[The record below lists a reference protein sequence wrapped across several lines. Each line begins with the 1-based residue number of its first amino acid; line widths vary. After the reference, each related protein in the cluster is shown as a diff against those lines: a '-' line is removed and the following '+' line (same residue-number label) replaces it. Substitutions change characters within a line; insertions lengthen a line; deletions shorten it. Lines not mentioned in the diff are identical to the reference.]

1 MTKLTDFLSKQG
13 YQKIKLKKINTN
25 HFEIKAKVNKVKG
38 NFILDTGASNS
49 CVGFDM
55 IENLSLDAEPT
66 DQKASGAGSTNLE
79 TKLAKN
85 NVVQIGKYKQP
96 KVNLVLIDLSHINEA
111 LISQNADP
119 VTGIIGADILFKG
132 KAIIDYDKKYLYLK
146 NKTEKNK

>member
-1 MTKLTDFLSKQG
+1 MTKLTDFLSNQG

-38 NFILDTGASNS
+38 NFILDTEASNS
-49 CVGFDM
+49 CVGFDT
-55 IENLSLDAEPT
+55 IDNLSLDAEST
-66 DQKASGAGSTNLE
+66 DQKASGAGATNLE

-85 NVVQIGKYKQP
+85 NLIQIGKYKQS

-111 LISQNADP
+111 LVSQNADP
-119 VTGIIGADILFKG
+119 VTGIIGADMLFKG

-146 NKTEKNK
+146 NKTEKNN

>member
-1 MTKLTDFLSKQG
+1 
-13 YQKIKLKKINTN
+13 
-25 HFEIKAKVNKVKG
+25 
-38 NFILDTGASNS
+38 
-49 CVGFDM
+49 VGFDT
-55 IENLSLDAEPT
+55 IDNLSLDAEST
-66 DQKASGAGSTNLE
+66 DQKASGAGATNLE

-85 NVVQIGKYKQP
+85 NLIQIGKYKQS

-111 LISQNADP
+111 LVSQNADP

>member
-1 MTKLTDFLSKQG
+1 MTKLTDFLSNQG

-25 HFEIKAKVNKVKG
+25 HFEIKAKVNSVKG

-49 CVGFDM
+49 CVGFDTA
-55 IENLSLDAEPT
+55 ENLSLEAQST
-66 DQKASGAGSTNLE
+66 DQKASGAGATNLE

-85 NVVQIGKYKQP
+85 NLIQIGKYKQS

-111 LISQNADP
+111 LVSQNADP

-146 NKTEKNK
+146 NNTEKNK